1 MDTSIPRLIFVLIVV
16 GILVSIIVLISKREA
31 GSKARNENELRDT
44 LRWMSDSIV
53 SNSPYD
59 SMAKVVAMSS
69 QGCSVEI
76 KTVPVKEKEGT
87 VLQYMFDLRDID
99 LRSIIFDDGLFIAS
113 SISFR
118 KGLNIRN
125 IMVNGGR
132 GHSMFFDL
140 NKEYGPTFVKAFKRA
155 VTLCG
160 GE

>member
-1 MDTSIPRLIFVLIVV
+1 MDTSVPRLILILTVV
-16 GILVSIIVLISKREA
+16 SVLVSIIVLIWKHEA
-31 GSKARNENELRDT
+31 ASKAHNENELRDT

-59 SMAKVVAMSS
+59 SMHGMAKVVAMSS

-87 VLQYMFDLRDID
+87 VLQFVFDLRDID
-99 LRSIIFDDGLFIAS
+99 LRSIKFDDGLFIATS
-113 SISFR
+113 LSFR

-155 VTLCG
+155 VTL
-160 GE
+160 